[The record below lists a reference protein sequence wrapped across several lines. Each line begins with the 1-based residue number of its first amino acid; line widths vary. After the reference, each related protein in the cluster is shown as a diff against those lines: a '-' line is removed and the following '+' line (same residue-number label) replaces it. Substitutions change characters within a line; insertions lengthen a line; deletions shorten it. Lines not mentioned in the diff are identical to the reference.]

1 MIRSRNLNGKA
12 KVSVSHE
19 LEFPLRIIVFGLI
32 GGLISSIGVSALI
45 VMVEKVTPVP
55 AGVFYL
61 VLVSTITQSHSYSI
75 YMIIAGLLLHF
86 VAGSLI
92 GILIAIPFAIQRY
105 KNADLLRIIDKYAPV
120 YGICFGFVIWL
131 VLFIPVTYIA
141 VLPALN
147 NIKVAPVIT
156 QQDPTGR
163 VAYFMIGNVLSMQNR
178 IIIGALAF
186 NIFYGL
192 VTAIIINALHTK
204 YLYKKMQGNRKYY

>member
-105 KNADLLRIIDKYAPV
+105 KNADFLRIIDKYAPV

>member
-1 MIRSRNLNGKA
+1 
-12 KVSVSHE
+12 
-19 LEFPLRIIVFGLI
+19 
-32 GGLISSIGVSALI
+32 
-45 VMVEKVTPVP
+45 
-55 AGVFYL
+55 
-61 VLVSTITQSHSYSI
+61 
-75 YMIIAGLLLHF
+75 MIIAGLLLHF

-105 KNADLLRIIDKYAPV
+105 KNADFLRIIDKYAPV

-147 NIKVAPVIT
+147 NIKVAPMIT

>member
-1 MIRSRNLNGKA
+1 MIRSRNLNSKA

-19 LEFPLRIIVFGLI
+19 LEFPLRIMVFGLI
-32 GGLISSIGVSALI
+32 AGLISSIGVSALI

-92 GILIAIPFAIQRY
+92 GILIAIPFAIQRGD
-105 KNADLLRIIDKYAPV
+105 KNADFLRIIDKYAPV

-192 VTAIIINALHTK
+192 VTAIIINALYTK
-204 YLYKKMQGNRKYY
+204 YLYKKM

>member
-1 MIRSRNLNGKA
+1 MIRSRNLNGEA

-45 VMVEKVTPVP
+45 MMVEKVTPVP

-105 KNADLLRIIDKYAPV
+105 KNADFLRIIDKYAPV

>member
-105 KNADLLRIIDKYAPV
+105 KNADFLRIIDKYAPV

-131 VLFIPVTYIA
+131 VLFIPVTYISI
-141 VLPALN
+141 LPALN

>member
-1 MIRSRNLNGKA
+1 MIRSRNLNSKT
-12 KVSVSHE
+12 KVGLSHH
-19 LEFPLRIIVFGLI
+19 LEFPLKIIVFGSI
-32 GGLISSIGVSALI
+32 AGLISSIGVSTLI

-61 VLVSTITQSHSYSI
+61 VLISTITQSHSYSG
-75 YMIIAGLLLHF
+75 YMIIGGLLLHF

-92 GILIAIPFAIQRY
+92 GIIIAIPFAIRRY
-105 KNADLLRIIDKYAPV
+105 KNTDILRIMDKYAPV
-120 YGICFGFVIWL
+120 YGLCFGFVLWL
-131 VLFIPVTYIA
+131 VLFIPITYLA

-163 VAYFMIGNVLSMQNR
+163 VASFVIGNVLSMQNR
-178 IIIGALAF
+178 IIVGALTF

-192 VTAIIINALHTK
+192 VTAILINSLYTK
-204 YLYKKMQGNRKYY
+204 FFKKM

>member
-1 MIRSRNLNGKA
+1 MIQSRNLNGKA

-105 KNADLLRIIDKYAPV
+105 KNADFLRIIDKYAPV

-131 VLFIPVTYIA
+131 VLFIPVTYISI
-141 VLPALN
+141 LPALN

>member
-12 KVSVSHE
+12 KVSVSHR

-32 GGLISSIGVSALI
+32 GGLISSIGISALI

-105 KNADLLRIIDKYAPV
+105 KNAHYLRIIDKYAPV

>member
-75 YMIIAGLLLHF
+75 YMIISGLLLHF

-105 KNADLLRIIDKYAPV
+105 KNADFLRIIDKYAPV

>member
-1 MIRSRNLNGKA
+1 
-12 KVSVSHE
+12 
-19 LEFPLRIIVFGLI
+19 
-32 GGLISSIGVSALI
+32 
-45 VMVEKVTPVP
+45 PVP

-105 KNADLLRIIDKYAPV
+105 KNADFLRIIDKYAPV

-192 VTAIIINALHTK
+192 VTAIIINALYTK
-204 YLYKKMQGNRKYY
+204 YLYKKM

>member
-1 MIRSRNLNGKA
+1 MIRSRSLNSKA

-32 GGLISSIGVSALI
+32 AGLISSIGVSALI

-105 KNADLLRIIDKYAPV
+105 KNADFLRIIDKYAPV

-131 VLFIPVTYIA
+131 VLFIPVTYISI
-141 VLPALN
+141 LPALN

>member
-105 KNADLLRIIDKYAPV
+105 KNADFLRIIDKYAPV

-147 NIKVAPVIT
+147 NIKVAPMIT

>member
-1 MIRSRNLNGKA
+1 MIRSSLNSKA

-32 GGLISSIGVSALI
+32 AGLISSIGVSALI

-105 KNADLLRIIDKYAPV
+105 KNADFLRIIDKYAPV

-131 VLFIPVTYIA
+131 VLFIPVTYISI
-141 VLPALN
+141 LPALN

>member
-147 NIKVAPVIT
+147 NIKVAPMIT

>member
-105 KNADLLRIIDKYAPV
+105 KNADFLRIIDKYAPV

-131 VLFIPVTYIA
+131 VLFIPVTYISI
-141 VLPALN
+141 LPALN

-163 VAYFMIGNVLSMQNR
+163 VAYFMISNVLSMQNR

>member
-1 MIRSRNLNGKA
+1 MIRSRNLNGEA

-147 NIKVAPVIT
+147 NIKVAPMIT

>member
-1 MIRSRNLNGKA
+1 MIRSRNLNGEA

-105 KNADLLRIIDKYAPV
+105 KNADFLRIIDKYAPV

-147 NIKVAPVIT
+147 NIKVAPMIT

>member
-45 VMVEKVTPVP
+45 MMVEKVTPVP

-147 NIKVAPVIT
+147 NIKVAPMIT

>member
-1 MIRSRNLNGKA
+1 MIRSSNLNSKA

-32 GGLISSIGVSALI
+32 AGLISSIGVSALI

-75 YMIIAGLLLHF
+75 YMITAGLLLHF

-105 KNADLLRIIDKYAPV
+105 KNAGFLRIIDKYAPV

-192 VTAIIINALHTK
+192 VTAIIINALYTK
-204 YLYKKMQGNRKYY
+204 YLYKKM

>member
-1 MIRSRNLNGKA
+1 MIRSRNLNSKT
-12 KVSVSHE
+12 KVGLSNH
-19 LEFPLRIIVFGLI
+19 LEFPLKIIVFGSLA
-32 GGLISSIGVSALI
+32 GLISSIGVSTLI

-61 VLVSTITQSHSYSI
+61 VLISTITQSHSYSV
-75 YMIIAGLLLHF
+75 YMIIGGLLLPF

-92 GILIAIPFAIQRY
+92 GIIIAIPFAIRRY
-105 KNADLLRIIDKYAPV
+105 KNTDILRIMDKYAPV
-120 YGICFGFVIWL
+120 YGLCFGFVLWL
-131 VLFIPVTYIA
+131 VLFIPITYLA

-163 VAYFMIGNVLSMQNR
+163 VASFVIGNVLSMQNR
-178 IIIGALAF
+178 IIVGALAF

-192 VTAIIINALHTK
+192 VTAILINSLYTK
-204 YLYKKMQGNRKYY
+204 FFKKM

>member
-1 MIRSRNLNGKA
+1 MIRSRSLNSKA
-12 KVSVSHE
+12 KVSASHE

-32 GGLISSIGVSALI
+32 AGLISSIGVSALI

-92 GILIAIPFAIQRY
+92 GILIAIPFAIQRGD
-105 KNADLLRIIDKYAPV
+105 KNADFLRIIDKYAPV

-163 VAYFMIGNVLSMQNR
+163 VAYFMISNVLSMQNR

-192 VTAIIINALHTK
+192 VTAIIINALYTK
-204 YLYKKMQGNRKYY
+204 YLYKKM

>member
-1 MIRSRNLNGKA
+1 MIRSRNLNSKA

-32 GGLISSIGVSALI
+32 AGLISSIGVSALI
-45 VMVEKVTPVP
+45 VMVEKVTPAP

-75 YMIIAGLLLHF
+75 YMITAGLLLHF

-105 KNADLLRIIDKYAPV
+105 KNADFLRIIDKYAPV

-192 VTAIIINALHTK
+192 VTAIIINALYTK
-204 YLYKKMQGNRKYY
+204 YLYKKM

>member
-45 VMVEKVTPVP
+45 MMVEKVTPVP

>member
-45 VMVEKVTPVP
+45 MMVEKVTPVP

-105 KNADLLRIIDKYAPV
+105 KNADFLRIIDKYAPV

-147 NIKVAPVIT
+147 NIKVAPMIT

>member
-1 MIRSRNLNGKA
+1 MIRSRNVNSKT
-12 KVSVSHE
+12 KVGVSHE
-19 LEFPLRIIVFGLI
+19 LEFRLRIIVFGLI
-32 GGLISSIGVSALI
+32 AGLISSIGVSTLI
-45 VMVEKVTPVP
+45 VIVEKVTPVP

-92 GILIAIPFAIQRY
+92 GVLVALPFAIRRY
-105 KNADLLRIIDKYAPV
+105 KNADSLRIIDKYAPV
-120 YGICFGFVIWL
+120 YGICFGFILWL
-131 VLFIPVTYIA
+131 VLFIPITYIA

-192 VTAIIINALHTK
+192 VTAIIINALYTK
-204 YLYKKMQGNRKYY
+204 YLYKKM

>member
-1 MIRSRNLNGKA
+1 MIRSRSLNSKA

-32 GGLISSIGVSALI
+32 AGLISSIGVSALI

-92 GILIAIPFAIQRY
+92 GILIAIPFAIQRGD
-105 KNADLLRIIDKYAPV
+105 KNADFLRIIDKYAPV

-163 VAYFMIGNVLSMQNR
+163 VAYFMISNVLSMQNR

-192 VTAIIINALHTK
+192 VTAIIINALYTK
-204 YLYKKMQGNRKYY
+204 YLYKKM